1 MASDK
6 ALICGLGGNA
16 KTTVTNE
23 MSAMSIIYQNQ
34 AIAHYQQFQFI
45 IYNWVTTIVCYLLVI
60 ICCIC

>member
-23 MSAMSIIYQNQ
+23 MIAMSIIYQNQ

-45 IYNWVTTIVCYLLVI
+45 IYN
-60 ICCIC
+60 